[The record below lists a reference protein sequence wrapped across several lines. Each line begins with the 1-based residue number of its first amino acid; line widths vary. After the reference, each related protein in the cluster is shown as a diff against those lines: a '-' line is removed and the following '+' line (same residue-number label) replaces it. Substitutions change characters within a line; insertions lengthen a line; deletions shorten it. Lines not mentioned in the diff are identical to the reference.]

1 MTTHLCCRAVRFG
14 LSTANLGQVSSLIC
28 GHKKCLLHTNTIST
42 CTAKASKGKEE
53 QRDIL
58 FFFVSYKT
66 CVMDVGRRIYS
77 RGVELVKDKRS
88 WKGTGGPA
96 RQNGA
101 HPVNAT
107 MSTFQLSR

>member
-1 MTTHLCCRAVRFG
+1 
-14 LSTANLGQVSSLIC
+14 
-28 GHKKCLLHTNTIST
+28 
-42 CTAKASKGKEE
+42 
-53 QRDIL
+53 
-58 FFFVSYKT
+58 
-66 CVMDVGRRIYS
+66 MDVGRRRIYS